1 MMKQIELNP
10 TWQQKKLREFCEKKG
25 IVVTAY
31 SPLGSGSFW
40 GSNGVMGNELLNQ
53 IGEAHGKSVAQ
64 VTTFTSNSFLN
75 LSDVKFQWRN
85 IQVYSSYFDVLEK
98 SIRKSLY

>member
-1 MMKQIELNP
+1 MKQIELNP

-40 GSNGVMGNELLNQ
+40 GSNGVMDNELLRQ
-53 IGEAHGKSVAQ
+53 IAEAHGKSVAQ
-64 VTTFTSNSFLN
+64 VTIFTSKVWIYIYVCVETN
-75 LSDVKFQWRN
+75 LVICGLLGIS
-85 IQVYSSYFDVLEK
+85 
-98 SIRKSLY
+98 

>member
-1 MMKQIELNP
+1 LNP

-40 GSNGVMGNELLNQ
+40 GSNGVMDNELLRQ
-53 IGEAHGKSVAQ
+53 IAEAHGKSVAQ
-64 VTTFTSNSFLN
+64 VTIFTSKVWIYIYVCVETN
-75 LSDVKFQWRN
+75 LVICGLLGIS
-85 IQVYSSYFDVLEK
+85 
-98 SIRKSLY
+98 